1 MSLEDMQAKFKNS
14 QLALFGWRS
23 KETAIAMNKRMHKT
37 APPPPPPAAQ
47 QAKPSVTDY
56 SDGTLPT
63 DIMAETKDVAG
74 NVVAREPDV
83 SKMNSAQAL
92 KHMNS
97 MGFKLPMIVRPP
109 VKR

>member
-1 MSLEDMQAKFKNS
+1 MSLEDMQAKFRNS

-23 KETAIAMNKRMHKT
+23 KETSIAMHKRMHKT
-37 APPPPPPAAQ
+37 PPPIAPMR

-63 DIMAETKDVAG
+63 DIMAETKDAAG

-97 MGFKLPMIVRPP
+97 MGFKLPMIMKPP
-109 VKR
+109 IVKG